1 MGKEHKVFISKERFK
16 ALLKEKGLTMRKVC
30 DGCNL
35 YYETIRPCISKQR
48 IMPEDLFLI
57 ARYLDVSKEYLQ
69 GEADYPESYR
79 VMESIKEMNDM
90 RREGVIRHYLQYR
103 LRASNYKFF
112 DGTPVT
118 EELMN
123 EHELFVDAHIS
134 QYLDKLFSSV
144 TPEYFELTNMTGEV

>member
-48 IMPEDLFLI
+48 IMPEDLSLI

-79 VMESIKEMNDM
+79 VMESIKDVNNM
-90 RREGVIRHYLQYR
+90 RRDGVIRNYLHYR
-103 LRASNYKFF
+103 LRAGGYKFT

-118 EELMN
+118 DEFMD
-123 EHELFVDAHIS
+123 EHELYIDVIIS
-134 QYLDKLFSSV
+134 QYLDKLFNTV
-144 TPEYFELTNMTGEV
+144 TPEFFEVTNMTGEV

>member
-48 IMPEDLFLI
+48 IMPEDLSLI

-79 VMESIKEMNDM
+79 EMESIKDINNM
-90 RREGVIRHYLQYR
+90 RRDGVIRNYLHYR
-103 LRASNYKFF
+103 LRASGYKFT

-118 EELMN
+118 DEFMD
-123 EHELFVDAHIS
+123 EHELYIDAIIS
-134 QYLDKLFSSV
+134 QYLDKLFNTV
-144 TPEYFELTNMTGEV
+144 TPKFFEVTNMTGEV